1 MAPSHSMFLKP
12 LCPSARMCEGL
23 RVRGRSHCY
32 TCTSP
37 RNRACSYP
45 SSPARCRSSVHRLAL
60 DTLRGRTLARFH
72 STIPPRHPQSL
83 ARTSALLHLRERS
96 PQRNCRSRWSR
107 RSTSSR
113 TLPLRSSVRLVS
125 STERVNTLAQ
135 NRSTYQHRSFPS
147 DCTRAPLRRTACI
160 ARRM

>member
-1 MAPSHSMFLKP
+1 MRCWDSPQRQDTKESSR
-12 LCPSARMCEGL
+12 CC
-23 RVRGRSHCY
+23 
-32 TCTSP
+32 TCTSQQS
-37 RNRACSYP
+37 RACSYP

-60 DTLRGRTLARFH
+60 DTLRGCTLARFH

-83 ARTSALLHLRERS
+83 ARTSALLRLRERS

-135 NRSTYQHRSFPS
+135 NRSTYQHHSFPS